1 MNKFKFFSTCK
12 TIQELKTTFRELVKL
27 HHPDKPTGNLE
38 TMKSLNL
45 EYEKAFEYIKSNPIN
60 DQEKKS
66 SYYANVND
74 GFRETL
80 EKIIFIPEIF
90 IEICGSWLWVNGET
104 KPVKHLLKDAGLWY
118 AGNKKAWYFKPA
130 DYKAKKHKAFSMD
143 DIRGKYGSETVE
155 KKERVKVE
163 VVKGKSKSDQ
173 AAK

>member
-1 MNKFKFFSTCK
+1 MHKFKFFSSCK
-12 TIQELKTTFRELVKL
+12 TIQELKTTFRE
-27 HHPDKPTGNLE
+27 LE

-45 EYEKAFEYIKSNPIN
+45 EYEKAFEYIKTHPIN

-66 SYYANVND
+66 SFYANVND

-90 IEICGSWLWVNGET
+90 IEICGSWIWVNGET
-104 KPVKHLLKDAGLWY
+104 KAVKHLLKEAGLWY
-118 AGNKKAWYFKPA
+118 AANKKAWYFKPA
-130 DYKAKKHKAFSMD
+130 DYKAKKHKAFSME

-155 KKERVKVE
+155 KKERTKVE

>member
-45 EYEKAFEYIKSNPIN
+45 EYELAFEYIKKNPIN
-60 DQEKKS
+60 DH
-66 SYYANVND
+66 D

-90 IEICGSWLWVNGET
+90 IEICGSWIWVTGET
-104 KPVKHLLKDAGLWY
+104 KSVKDILSKAGLWY

-155 KKERVKVE
+155 KKERTKVE
-163 VVKGKSKSDQ
+163 NPM